1 MNIPKVE
8 FHPHRSE
15 NIGIEVIW
23 LNDLYNRATPSDH
36 NPSLPHRVEFHCFI
50 YITKGEGAHFIDFN
64 HYPVQEGSCIFVNK
78 HQVQAFDFKS
88 RPEGYL
94 ILFTDEFIDVIRTN
108 IRTPLF
114 LPTQLITTYLP
125 TFTLTSALKLSCE
138 SLLLEI
144 NNEQERT
151 AADPLVM
158 QLLFAALM
166 LKINREKPGGYTQN
180 LSEARIKKF
189 LQFMQLVE
197 DRHSKTRE
205 ASDYANAMHMT
216 YKSLNEICK
225 LASSQTAKQLID
237 AHTVL
242 EAKRK
247 LIVENPQVQTLA
259 YALGFDEVTNF
270 VKYFKKHTL
279 LTPSQFKASY
289 KG

>member
-8 FHPHRSE
+8 FHSHQSE

-23 LNDLYNRATPSDH
+23 LNDLYSRATPSDH

-50 YITKGEGAHFIDFN
+50 YITKGEGVHFIDFN
-64 HYPVQEGSCIFVNK
+64 HYPVQAGSCIFVNK
-78 HQVQAFDFKS
+78 HQVQAFDFTN

-94 ILFTDEFIDVIRTN
+94 ILFTDEFVDVIRTN

-114 LPTQLITTYLP
+114 LPTQLVASYLP
-125 TFTLTSALKLSCE
+125 TVILTNRVKRSCE
-138 SLLLEI
+138 SLLLEV
-144 NNEQERT
+144 NNEQARSVT
-151 AADPLVM
+151 DPLVM
-158 QLLFAALM
+158 QLLFAALL
-166 LKINREKPGGYTQN
+166 LKINREKPNRYTEN
-180 LSEARIKKF
+180 LSEPRIKKF

-197 DRHSKTRE
+197 VRHCKTRD

-225 LASSQTAKQLID
+225 LASGQTAKQLID
-237 AHTVL
+237 AHTIL

-247 LIVENPQVQTLA
+247 LIVENLQVQTLA
-259 YALGFDEVTNF
+259 YSLGFDEVTNF